1 MYNTSSSD
9 QPEGKYRFVYHKLF
23 AKVFHI
29 GLAVMAESQW
39 ELGWSKEMKRYYFM
53 DKVLSLSFPVCF
65 VPCIFH
71 KG

>member
-1 MYNTSSSD
+1 MC
-9 QPEGKYRFVYHKLF
+9 HKLF
-23 AKVFHI
+23 AKVFHTV
-29 GLAVMAESQW
+29 LAVMAESQW